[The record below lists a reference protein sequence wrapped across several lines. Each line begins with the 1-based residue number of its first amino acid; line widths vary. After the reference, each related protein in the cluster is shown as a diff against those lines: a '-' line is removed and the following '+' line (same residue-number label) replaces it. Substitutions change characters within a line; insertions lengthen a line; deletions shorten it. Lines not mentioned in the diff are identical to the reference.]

1 MKDDLSPTMA
11 EALRRCVAAG
21 GGNMTAPVPQE
32 AAIRALK
39 TMRRKRW
46 DEAEQQ
52 SVALSEAAAMSA
64 DWHAALDRL
73 VTLRAELREIG
84 RALSWAEDGASW
96 AVDGMSEA
104 LRAEHG
110 ALVTAQG
117 ETT

>member
-1 MKDDLSPTMA
+1 
-11 EALRRCVAAG
+11 
-21 GGNMTAPVPQE
+21 MTAPVTQD
-32 AAIRALK
+32 ATVRALK

-84 RALSWAEDGASW
+84 RALSWAEDGAPW
-96 AVDGMSEA
+96 CMTTMA
-104 LRAEHG
+104 LELEHG